1 MAVSISLY
9 NHTAKLF
16 ADGSLAVGDTYK
28 VKLLSAATFDASHT
42 TLAATGGTEATAG
55 TGYTS
60 GGQAL
65 ANVAVTTVTTNDAK
79 FDADD
84 VTWTASGGSISASYA
99 IIYNDTDA
107 DDPPIAFID
116 FDGSQSAGDG
126 TDFKVVWNA
135 SGIFTFTVT

>member
-84 VTWTASGGSISASYA
+84 VTWTASGGSITASYA

-126 TDFKVVWNA
+126 TDFKIVWSA
-135 SGIFTFTVT
+135 SGVFSFTVT

>member
-42 TLAATGGTEATAG
+42 TLAATGGTEATGG

-126 TDFKVVWNA
+126 TDFKIVWSA
-135 SGIFTFTVT
+135 SGIFSFTVT

>member
-126 TDFKVVWNA
+126 TDFKIVWSA
-135 SGIFTFTVT
+135 SGVFSFTVT

>member
-1 MAVSISLY
+1 VAISISLY

-28 VKLLSAATFDASHT
+28 VKLLSAATFDATHT
-42 TLAATGGTEATAG
+42 TLAATGGTEATGG
-55 TGYTS
+55 TGYTA

-84 VTWTASGGSISASYA
+84 VTWTASGGSITASYA

-107 DDPPIAFID
+107 DDPPLAFID

-126 TDFKVVWNA
+126 TDFKIVWDA
-135 SGIFTFTVT
+135 SGVFSFTVT

>member
-28 VKLLSAATFDASHT
+28 VKLLSTATFDASHT
-42 TLAATGGTEATAG
+42 TLAATGGTEATGG

-84 VTWTASGGSISASYA
+84 VTWTASGGSITASYA

-126 TDFKVVWNA
+126 TDFKIVWNA
-135 SGIFTFTVT
+135 SGVFSFTVT

>member
-1 MAVSISLY
+1 MAVTISLY

-16 ADGSLAVGDTYK
+16 AEGSNASTDTYK
-28 VKLLSAATFDASHT
+28 LKLYTSATFDATNT
-42 TLAATGGTEATAG
+42 TLAGITGTESTAG
-55 TGYTS
+55 TGYLA

-84 VTWTASGGSISASYA
+84 VVWSALGGPITASYGV
-99 IIYNDTDA
+99 IYNDTDA
-107 DDPPIAFID
+107 NDPPIAFID

-135 SGIFTFTVT
+135 NGIFTFTVA

>member
-16 ADGSLAVGDTYK
+16 AEGSNAVGDTYK
-28 VKLLSAATFDASHT
+28 VKLLTAATFDASHT
-42 TLAATGGTEATAG
+42 TLAATGGTETTGAN
-55 TGYTS
+55 GYTT
-60 GGQAL
+60 GGQSL
-65 ANVAVTTVTTNDAK
+65 ANVAVTTVSTNDAK

-84 VTWTASGGSISASYA
+84 LTWSASGGSISAAYG

-107 DDPPIAFID
+107 DDPPLAFID

-126 TDFKVVWNA
+126 TDFKIVWNA
-135 SGIFTFTVT
+135 SGIFTFTVA